1 MTVTVRIEAATDQTV
16 TLPEG
21 NITPQLELA
30 EGLTA
35 EYDLTGVTLSLRGGR
50 QEMEDLNPE
59 SLTAR
64 LVLAAQTDGVYEAPL
79 VVDLPE
85 GVTLLT
91 VPTVT
96 VVVSRTDAAGE

>member
-1 MTVTVRIEAATDQTV
+1 MEK
-16 TLPEG
+16 
-21 NITPQLELA
+21 
-30 EGLTA
+30 
-35 EYDLTGVTLSLRGGR
+35 LS
-50 QEMEDLNPE
+50 PE

-91 VPTVT
+91 TPTVT